1 MQLIFLGPPGA
12 GKGTQAD
19 FLSSEYK
26 IPHIST
32 GDIFRAAVREGT
44 AMGLK
49 AKSYMDKGALVPDE
63 VVVGIIEERLKAD
76 DCANGYILD
85 GFPRTVKQAE
95 FFDQTIS
102 STGKKLTAVIN
113 VEVKDEE
120 LVKRLTGRRTCK
132 NCGAVYHLT
141 NNPPKSADVCDK
153 CNGVLY
159 QRDDDTIDT
168 VKNRLSVYQAETAPL
183 IDYYNKSG
191 LMISVNGEN
200 SVSDV
205 LNNIKQQLQD

>member
-19 FLSSEYK
+19 YLSTEYK

-63 VVVGIIEERLKAD
+63 VVVGIIEERLKD
-76 DCANGYILD
+76 EDCANGYILD

-102 STGKKLTAVIN
+102 SMGKKLTAVIN

-141 NNPPKSADVCDK
+141 NNPPKTADKCDK